1 MYENHQA
8 APVTIGLV
16 DPLELD
22 LFALTN
28 LFNSQPGLSVVGTA
42 STGEA
47 GVQMLTEKR
56 PVIAVVEIDLKDRSG
71 FDLASELAMKQRDTR
86 VIFYSAVMP
95 DIFIEQA
102 LRSKAAGYVLK
113 TDSLNSLLAAVREV
127 SAGRPYFS
135 EEIRQKLVLDPN
147 NGQMKTSFDA
157 PLGRLSDRQI
167 EVLRNL
173 AFGMSVKDVARKMHI
188 SVKSVDSHKYRIM
201 QSLEIHDRVDLAR
214 FAIREGLVSA
224 S

>member
-1 MYENHQA
+1 MFENQP

-16 DPLELD
+16 EPIELD
-22 LFALTN
+22 QFALTN
-28 LFNSQPGLSVVGTA
+28 LLNSQPGLSVVGSA
-42 STGEA
+42 RTGED
-47 GVQMLTEKR
+47 GLRMLTEQR
-56 PVIAVVEIDLKDRSG
+56 PNIAIVEIGLKDRSG
-71 FDLASELAMKQRDTR
+71 FDLASDPSMRQRDTR
-86 VIFYSAVMP
+86 IIFYSVFMP

-102 LRSKAAGYVLK
+102 IRSKASGYVLK

-127 SAGRPYFS
+127 SAGRRYFS
-135 EEIRQKLVLDPN
+135 EEIREKLILETSS
-147 NGQMKTSFDA
+147 GQMKPAFDA

-214 FAIREGLVSA
+214 FAIREGLISA